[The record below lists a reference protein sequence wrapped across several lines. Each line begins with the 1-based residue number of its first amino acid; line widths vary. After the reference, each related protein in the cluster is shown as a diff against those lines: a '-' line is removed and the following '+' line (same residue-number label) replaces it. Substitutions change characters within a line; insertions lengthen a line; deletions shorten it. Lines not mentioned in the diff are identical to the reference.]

1 MATIRP
7 EIGPNRTGIA
17 SDATSKKLSEEMVEA
32 TQEFPPNP
40 DGDERYI
47 AEVRAEVAREV
58 DGVGSVPPPP
68 TLKGIAK
75 AAAQKLRAESPAL
88 FIDKL
93 GERLVFERS
102 GVRVYE
108 ALLSKLDAYGEF
120 DGGPERADL
129 VHILSEEYEHYRAL
143 EEALE
148 DLGADP
154 TALTPSANLTATMAS
169 GIVAVILDART
180 TLAQSLEA
188 LLLLELADNDC
199 WESLVEL
206 ARGAGQDRLVET
218 FERALQAE
226 RDHLLNVREWIAAAQ
241 GRAN

>member
-1 MATIRP
+1 
-7 EIGPNRTGIA
+7 
-17 SDATSKKLSEEMVEA
+17 
-32 TQEFPPNP
+32 
-40 DGDERYI
+40 
-47 AEVRAEVAREV
+47 
-58 DGVGSVPPPP
+58 
-68 TLKGIAK
+68 
-75 AAAQKLRAESPAL
+75 L

-241 GRAN
+241 GR